1 MNITKILSWM
11 ENYDSLVELPT
22 TQKILF
28 MLTNITY
35 FIPIVFFGI
44 NIISIIIAI
53 MGAVSTCFHGCQCC
67 LNCPHKVTRTL
78 LWCDILFVIP
88 ASLIIIYLCYN
99 LLPTSW
105 YIVWIFVVPI
115 FIIAV
120 PSLGKKMYALLH
132 GIWHVLSAGLFVY
145 AAKVYSEDKQKHK
158 NKNKKIKGIL
168 KPSSFYN

>member
-11 ENYDSLVELPT
+11 ENYDSLVELPKL
-22 TQKILF
+22 QKILF
-28 MLTNITY
+28 MMTNITY

-53 MGAVSTCFHGCQCC
+53 MGTVSTSFHGCQCC
-67 LNCPHKVTRTL
+67 LKCPHKVTRTL

-88 ASLIIIYLCYN
+88 ASFIIIYLCYH
-99 LLPTSW
+99 LLPASW
-105 YIVWIFVVPI
+105 YFVWIFVVPI
-115 FIIAV
+115 FMIAV
-120 PSLGKKMYALLH
+120 PSLGKTMYALLH

-145 AAKVYSEDKQKHK
+145 AAKVYSDDKKQD
-158 NKNKKIKGIL
+158 KKIKGIL

>member
-11 ENYDSLVELPT
+11 ENYDSLVELPKL
-22 TQKILF
+22 QKILF
-28 MLTNITY
+28 MMTNITY

-53 MGAVSTCFHGCQCC
+53 MGTVSTSFHGCQCC
-67 LNCPHKVTRTL
+67 LKCPHKVTRTL

-88 ASLIIIYLCYN
+88 ASFIIIYLCYH
-99 LLPTSW
+99 LLPASW

-115 FIIAV
+115 FMIAV
-120 PSLGKKMYALLH
+120 PSLGKTMYAILH

-145 AAKVYSEDKQKHK
+145 AAKVYSDDKKED
-158 NKNKKIKGIL
+158 KKIKGIL